1 MNIEQSLKH
10 IRNGWIVALIAGL
23 ITLAFN
29 YFSMS
34 KNITT
39 DDIFGFYNDPFIVFD
54 IVLVFSMAFGIYK
67 KSRICSVIMLLH
79 YLLSKLVMINYGI
92 NLFDLSGIISLGFI
106 YFYVQAVRGTF
117 TYHKLINNNEK
128 KTLIMNA
135 K

>member
-10 IRNGWIVALIAGL
+10 IKNGWIVALIAGL

-34 KNITT
+34 QNTTT
-39 DDIFGFYNDPFIVFD
+39 DDIFGFYNDPFILFD
-54 IVLVFSMAFGIYK
+54 IVLVFSMAFGVYK
-67 KSRICSVIMLLH
+67 KSRTCAVILLIH

-92 NLFDLSGIISLGFI
+92 NFFDISGIISLVFI
-106 YFYVQAVRGTF
+106 YFYVQAVRGTI
-117 TYHKLINNNEK
+117 TYQKLTKNNEK
-128 KTLIMNA
+128 KTLIMST